1 MRAWLD
7 RGKMSDNEGRIL
19 RVVIVDDEP
28 LARDNVRLA
37 LEKELDIEVIA
48 ECADGEAAIEAIRE
62 LEPDIVFLDVQM
74 PGTGGFDVVQ
84 EIGPEE
90 MPAVVFVTAF
100 DEHALR
106 AFEVHALDYVLKP
119 FDDERFADAVEHAR
133 RTLRA
138 RRDEE
143 SFRRGLSAMLNDVH
157 GGPGEGGRS
166 RFASR
171 LMVRLRDRIHF
182 VRTDEVDWFEA
193 AGNYVRLHVGDRSHL
208 IRSTMSAIEERLDP
222 QQFVRIHRSTIV
234 NVDRIKEIQPWAGGD
249 YLAILK
255 SGQQLR
261 ISRGYRDA
269 LLKPAL

>member
-1 MRAWLD
+1 
-7 RGKMSDNEGRIL
+7 MSENEGRIL
-19 RVVIVDDEP
+19 RAVIVDDEP

-37 LEKELDIEVIA
+37 LEKELDVEVIA
-48 ECADGEAAIEAIRE
+48 ECADGDAAIEAIRE
-62 LEPDIVFLDVQM
+62 LEPDVVFLDVQM

-100 DEHALR
+100 DEHA
-106 AFEVHALDYVLKP
+106 
-119 FDDERFADAVEHAR
+119 R

-143 SFRRGLSAMLNDVH
+143 SFRRGLSALMNDVH
-157 GGPGEGGRS
+157 GGPNDGSGRS

-182 VRTDEVDWFEA
+182 VRTEDVDWFEA
-193 AGNYVRLHVGDRSHL
+193 AGNYVRLHVADRSHL
-208 IRSTMSAIEERLDP
+208 IRSTMSAIEDRLDP

-269 LLKPAL
+269 LLRPAL

>member
-1 MRAWLD
+1 
-7 RGKMSDNEGRIL
+7 MSENEGRIL
-19 RVVIVDDEP
+19 RALIVDDEP

-37 LEKELDIEVIA
+37 LEKELDVEVVA
-48 ECADGEAAIEAIRE
+48 ECSDGDSAIEAIRE
-62 LEPDIVFLDVQM
+62 LEPDVVFLDVQM

-119 FDDERFADAVEHAR
+119 FDDDRFSDAVEHAR
-133 RTLRA
+133 RTLRL

-143 SFRRGLSAMLNDVH
+143 SFRRGLTGLMTDVH
-157 GGPGEGGRS
+157 GGQDGSGRP

-182 VRTDEVDWFEA
+182 VRTEDVDWFEA
-193 AGNYVRLHVGDRSHL
+193 AGNYVRLHVADRSHL

-269 LLKPAL
+269 LLRPAL

>member
-1 MRAWLD
+1 
-7 RGKMSDNEGRIL
+7 MSENEGRIL
-19 RVVIVDDEP
+19 RALIVDDEP

-37 LEKELDIEVIA
+37 LEKELDVEVIA
-48 ECADGEAAIEAIRE
+48 ECADGESAIEAIRE
-62 LEPDIVFLDVQM
+62 LEPDVVFLDVQM
-74 PGTGGFDVVQ
+74 PGTGGFDVVH

-119 FDDERFADAVEHAR
+119 FDDERFSDAVEHAR
-133 RTLRA
+133 RTLRM

-143 SFRRGLSAMLNDVH
+143 SFRRGLSALMTDVH
-157 GGPGEGGRS
+157 GGQDGSGRP

-182 VRTDEVDWFEA
+182 VRTEDVDWFEA
-193 AGNYVRLHVGDRSHL
+193 AGNYVRLHTGDRSHL

-269 LLKPAL
+269 LLRPAL

>member
-1 MRAWLD
+1 
-7 RGKMSDNEGRIL
+7 MSENEGRIL
-19 RVVIVDDEP
+19 RALVVDDEP

-37 LEKELDIEVIA
+37 LEKELDVEVIA
-48 ECADGEAAIEAIRE
+48 ECPDGEAAIEAIRE

-74 PGTGGFDVVQ
+74 PGLTGFDVVE

-119 FDDERFADAVEHAR
+119 FDDERFGDAVDHAR

-143 SFRRGLSAMLNDVH
+143 SFRRGLSALLNDVQ
-157 GGPGEGGRS
+157 GGSSEGGRS

-182 VRTDEVDWFEA
+182 VRTEDVDWFEA
-193 AGNYVRLHVGDRSHL
+193 AGNYVRLHVADRSHL

>member
-1 MRAWLD
+1 MIRT
-7 RGKMSDNEGRIL
+7 
-19 RVVIVDDEP
+19 VIVDDEP

-37 LEKELDIEVIA
+37 LEKELDVEVIA
-48 ECADGEAAIEAIRE
+48 ECADGDAAIEAIRE
-62 LEPDIVFLDVQM
+62 LEPDVVFLDVQM
-74 PGTGGFDVVQ
+74 PGTGGFDVVH

-119 FDDERFADAVEHAR
+119 FDDDRFSDAVEHAR
-133 RTLRA
+133 RTLRM

-143 SFRRGLSAMLNDVH
+143 SFRRGLSALMTDVH
-157 GGPGEGGRS
+157 GSPDGSGRP

-182 VRTDEVDWFEA
+182 VRTEDVDWFEA
-193 AGNYVRLHVGDRSHL
+193 AGNYVRLHVADRSHL

-261 ISRGYRDA
+261 ISRGYRDT
-269 LLKPAL
+269 LLRPAL

>member
-1 MRAWLD
+1 
-7 RGKMSDNEGRIL
+7 MSENEGRIL
-19 RVVIVDDEP
+19 RAVIVDDEP

-37 LEKELDIEVIA
+37 LEKELDVEVIA
-48 ECADGEAAIEAIRE
+48 ECADGDAAIEAIRE
-62 LEPDIVFLDVQM
+62 LEPDVVFLDVQM

-119 FDDERFADAVEHAR
+119 FDDDRFSDAVEHAR

-143 SFRRGLSAMLNDVH
+143 SFRRGLSALMSDVH
-157 GGPGEGGRS
+157 NGQGDGSGRS
-166 RFASR
+166 RFANR

-182 VRTDEVDWFEA
+182 VRTEEVDWFEA

-208 IRSTMSAIEERLDP
+208 IRSTMSAIEDRLDP

-269 LLKPAL
+269 LLRPAL

>member
-1 MRAWLD
+1 
-7 RGKMSDNEGRIL
+7 MSENEGRIL
-19 RVVIVDDEP
+19 RALIVDDEP

-37 LEKELDIEVIA
+37 LEKELDVEVVA
-48 ECADGEAAIEAIRE
+48 ECADGESAIEAIRE
-62 LEPDIVFLDVQM
+62 LQPDIVFLDVQM
-74 PGTGGFDVVQ
+74 PGTTGFDVVQ
-84 EIGPEE
+84 EIGPED

-119 FDDERFADAVEHAR
+119 FDDDRFADAVEHAR

-143 SFRRGLSAMLNDVH
+143 SFRRGLSALMNDVH
-157 GGPGEGGRS
+157 GGTDASRS

-182 VRTDEVDWFEA
+182 VRTEDVDWFEA
-193 AGNYVRLHVGDRSHL
+193 AGNYVRLHVADRSHL
-208 IRSTMSAIEERLDP
+208 IRSTMSAIEDRLDP

-269 LLKPAL
+269 LLRPAL

>member
-1 MRAWLD
+1 MTE
-7 RGKMSDNEGRIL
+7 NEGRIL
-19 RVVIVDDEP
+19 RALVVDDEP

-48 ECADGEAAIEAIRE
+48 ECPDGEAAIEAIRE

-74 PGTGGFDVVQ
+74 PGIGGFGVVE

-119 FDDERFADAVEHAR
+119 FDDERFGDAVDHAR

-143 SFRRGLSAMLNDVH
+143 SFRRGLSALLNDVQ
-157 GGPGEGGRS
+157 GGSPEGGRS

-182 VRTDEVDWFEA
+182 VRTEEVDWFEA
-193 AGNYVRLHVGDRSHL
+193 AGNYVRLHVADRSHL
-208 IRSTMSAIEERLDP
+208 IRSTMSAVEERLDP

-234 NVDRIKEIQPWAGGD
+234 NVDRIREIQPWAGGD

>member
-1 MRAWLD
+1 
-7 RGKMSDNEGRIL
+7 MSENEGRIL
-19 RVVIVDDEP
+19 RALIVDDEP

-37 LEKELDIEVIA
+37 LEKELDVEVIA
-48 ECADGEAAIEAIRE
+48 ECADGEGAIEAIRE
-62 LEPDIVFLDVQM
+62 LQPDVVFLDVQM
-74 PGTGGFDVVQ
+74 PGTTGFDVVQ

-119 FDDERFADAVEHAR
+119 FDDDRFADAVEHAR

-143 SFRRGLSAMLNDVH
+143 SFRKGLSALMNDVH
-157 GGPGEGGRS
+157 GSTDGSGRS

-182 VRTDEVDWFEA
+182 VRTEDVDWFEA
-193 AGNYVRLHVGDRSHL
+193 AGNYVRLHVADRSHL

-269 LLKPAL
+269 LLRPAL

>member
-1 MRAWLD
+1 
-7 RGKMSDNEGRIL
+7 MSENEGRIL
-19 RVVIVDDEP
+19 RALVVDDEP

-37 LEKELDIEVIA
+37 LEKELDVEVIA
-48 ECADGEAAIEAIRE
+48 ECADGESAIEAIRE
-62 LEPDIVFLDVQM
+62 LEPDVVFLDVQM

-119 FDDERFADAVEHAR
+119 FDDERFSDAVEHAR
-133 RTLRA
+133 RTLRM

-143 SFRRGLSAMLNDVH
+143 SFRKGLSALMTDVH
-157 GGPGEGGRS
+157 GGSDASGRP

-182 VRTDEVDWFEA
+182 VRTEEVDWFEA
-193 AGNYVRLHVGDRSHL
+193 AGNYVRLHVADRSHL

-269 LLKPAL
+269 LLRPAL

>member
-1 MRAWLD
+1 
-7 RGKMSDNEGRIL
+7 MSENEGRIL
-19 RVVIVDDEP
+19 RALIVDDEP

-37 LEKELDIEVIA
+37 LEKELDVEVIA
-48 ECADGEAAIEAIRE
+48 ECADGESAIEAIRE
-62 LEPDIVFLDVQM
+62 LEPDVVFLDVQM
-74 PGTGGFDVVQ
+74 PGTGGFDVVN

-119 FDDERFADAVEHAR
+119 FDDDRFSDAVEHAR
-133 RTLRA
+133 RTLRM

-143 SFRRGLSAMLNDVH
+143 SFRRGLSALMTDVN
-157 GGPGEGGRS
+157 GGQDGSGRP

-182 VRTDEVDWFEA
+182 VRTEDVDWFEA
-193 AGNYVRLHVGDRSHL
+193 AGNYVRLHVADRSHL

-255 SGQQLR
+255 GGQQLR

-269 LLKPAL
+269 LLRPAL

>member
-1 MRAWLD
+1 MSPGTAGMRVLVA
-7 RGKMSDNEGRIL
+7 
-19 RVVIVDDEP
+19 DDEP
-28 LARDNVRLA
+28 LARKRLIGLLRRRPEVARVDECRDGCETIARLRLA
-37 LEKELDIEVIA
+37 DVDLVL
-48 ECADGEAAIEAIRE
+48 
-62 LEPDIVFLDVQM
+62 LDVEM
-74 PGTGGFDVVQ
+74 PGKGGLDVVRD
-84 EIGPEE
+84 IGPGA
-90 MPAVVFVTAF
+90 MPPTVFVTAF

-119 FDDERFADAVEHAR
+119 FDDDRFSDAVEHAR

-143 SFRRGLSAMLNDVH
+143 SFRRGLSALMNDVH
-157 GGPGEGGRS
+157 GSSDGSGRS

-182 VRTDEVDWFEA
+182 VRTEDVDWFEA
-193 AGNYVRLHVGDRSHL
+193 AGNYVRLHVADRSHL
-208 IRSTMSAIEERLDP
+208 IRSTMSAIEDRLDP

-269 LLKPAL
+269 LLRPAL

>member
-1 MRAWLD
+1 
-7 RGKMSDNEGRIL
+7 MSENEGRIL
-19 RVVIVDDEP
+19 RALIVDDEP

-37 LEKELDIEVIA
+37 LEKELDVEVIA
-48 ECADGEAAIEAIRE
+48 ECADGESAIEAIRE
-62 LEPDIVFLDVQM
+62 LEPDVVFLDVQM
-74 PGTGGFDVVQ
+74 PGTGGFDVVN

-119 FDDERFADAVEHAR
+119 FDDDRFSDAVEHAR
-133 RTLRA
+133 RTLRM

-143 SFRRGLSAMLNDVH
+143 SFRRGLSALMTDVN
-157 GGPGEGGRS
+157 GGQDGSGRP

-182 VRTDEVDWFEA
+182 VRTEDVDWFEA
-193 AGNYVRLHVGDRSHL
+193 AGNYVRLHVADRSHL

-249 YLAILK
+249 YLA
-255 SGQQLR
+255 
-261 ISRGYRDA
+261 
-269 LLKPAL
+269 